1 MLKKTIPALILS
13 LTLMLTALPAA
24 SAATKGFSDMDSNRY
39 YYDEV
44 LYCTQ
49 PVYASGYDDGTFRRE
64 YAVTRCE

>member
-24 SAATKGFSDMDSNRY
+24 SAATKGFSDVDSNRY

-44 LYCTQ
+44 LYCAEQ
-49 PVYASGYDDGTFRRE
+49 GYVSGYEDGTSP
-64 YAVTRCE
+64 